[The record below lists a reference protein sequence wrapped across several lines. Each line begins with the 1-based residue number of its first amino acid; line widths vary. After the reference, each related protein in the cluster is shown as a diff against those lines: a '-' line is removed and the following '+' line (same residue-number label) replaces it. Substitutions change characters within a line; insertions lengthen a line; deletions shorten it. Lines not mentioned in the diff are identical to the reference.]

1 MTQDTASPTPTPP
14 PTLAPAGALWDVHQP
29 VGRRSLLLAAI
40 GALLGLGI
48 AGYGLFTAQG
58 TRTAS
63 IPAEDAALVNAIPV
77 LRADL
82 IAQVT
87 ALYSVPYAQTT
98 RSQRQK
104 VLDDMVREELYVQRG
119 VEMGLSNDD
128 IDVRQALV
136 QATEGQIAQDAATA
150 KPAEDE
156 LRGWYTAHRAKYASE
171 GLMTLHEWRVP
182 AGADPQRAVAALRS
196 GTAPDALGLKT
207 TGRVDDGEEFYFAA
221 HEHLGTRVF
230 AVARGLADGAISNP
244 IPSPDGVHIV
254 QMIRNTRPVATP
266 YPEARDQVLR
276 DFLADKIARL
286 QEGNK
291 RFLKK
296 RADIKIA
303 ADLQ

>member
-1 MTQDTASPTPTPP
+1 MTQQPASASPP
-14 PTLAPAGALWDVHQP
+14 PTPAPAGALWDVHQP
-29 VGRRSLLLAAI
+29 VGRRSMLLAAI
-40 GALLGLGI
+40 GAMLGLGI

-63 IPAEDAALVNAIPV
+63 VPAEDAALVNNIPV

-87 ALYSVPYAQTT
+87 ALYSVPYSQTT
-98 RSQRQK
+98 RTQRQK

-156 LRGWYTAHRAKYASE
+156 LRGWYVAHRDKYASE

-182 AGADPQRAVAALRS
+182 AGNDPQRAVAALRGGAS
-196 GTAPDALGLKT
+196 PDALGLKT

-221 HEHLGTRVF
+221 EEHLGKRVF
-230 AVARGLADGAISNP
+230 AVAHRLTDGMVSDP
-244 IPSPDGVHIV
+244 IPTPDGIHIV
-254 QMIRNTRPVATP
+254 QMVRNQLPVATP

>member
-1 MTQDTASPTPTPP
+1 MTEQTSPSPTPPD
-14 PTLAPAGALWDVHQP
+14 AIWNIRQP

-40 GALLGLGI
+40 GASLGLGI

-63 IPAEDAALVNAIPV
+63 VPAEDAALVNNVPL
-77 LRADL
+77 LRADM
-82 IAQVT
+82 IAQVR
-87 ALYSVPYAQTT
+87 ALYTVPYAQAT
-98 RSQRQK
+98 RAQKQR
-104 VLDDMVREELYVQRG
+104 VLDDMIREELYVQRG
-119 VEMGLSNDD
+119 VEMGLTNDD

-136 QATEGQIAQDAATA
+136 QATEGQIAQDATTA

-156 LRGWYTAHRAKYASE
+156 LQHWYGTHRAKYASE
-171 GLMTLHEWRVP
+171 GIMTLHEWLVP
-182 AGADPQRAVAALRS
+182 RGTDAASAVAALRRGAS
-196 GTAPDALGLKT
+196 PGSLNLRT

-221 HEHLGTRVF
+221 EEHLGKPIFTVAQRLPNG
-230 AVARGLADGAISNP
+230 AVSDP
-244 IPSPDGVHIV
+244 IPATDGIHIL
-254 QMIRNTRPVATP
+254 QMIRNIPPVATP
-266 YPEARDQVLR
+266 YSQARDQVLR
-276 DFLADKIARL
+276 DFLADKVARL

>member
-1 MTQDTASPTPTPP
+1 MTQHPASPAQTT
-14 PTLAPAGALWDVHQP
+14 APASALWDVHQP
-29 VGRRSLLLAAI
+29 VGRRSMLLAAI

-58 TRTAS
+58 TRTATV
-63 IPAEDAALVNAIPV
+63 PAEDAALVNAIPV

-87 ALYSVPYAQTT
+87 ALYSLPYSQTT
-98 RSQRQK
+98 RVQRQK

-156 LRGWYTAHRAKYASE
+156 LRGWYTAHREKYATE

-182 AGADPQRAVAALRS
+182 AGADPQHAVAALRS
-196 GTAPDALGLKT
+196 GASPTALGLKT

-221 HEHLGTRVF
+221 EEHLGRRVF
-230 AVARGLADGAISNP
+230 TVAHGLTDGMVSGP
-244 IPSPDGVHIV
+244 VQTPDGVHIL
-254 QMIRNTRPVATP
+254 QMVRNKPPIPTP